1 MNALETQMM
10 IAKNQIE
17 HALRFAKPVFVE
29 QFGSEQSDDLLAA
42 MEAIYRDL
50 EPSAPGLTNEKNQML
65 LRIAVDAVALY
76 RFLPTGTPQDEKL
89 ALVQAFVNNWMDGQF
104 KRLIAH
110 KVWATPLLHRP
121 YRRGWFRSSNKG
133 DEPDGQRFKMV
144 K

>member
-1 MNALETQMM
+1 MNAQRKQTM
-10 IAKNQIE
+10 ITKKQIE
-17 HALRFAKPVFVE
+17 RAFRFAEPVFVE

-42 MEAIYRDL
+42 MEAIYQDL
-50 EPSAPGLTNEKNQML
+50 DPSVPRLTNEKNKML

-76 RFLPTGTPQDEKL
+76 RVLPTSMPQDEKL

-121 YRRGWFRSSNKG
+121 CRRWWFRSSNKG
-133 DEPDGQRFKMV
+133 DELDGQRFEMV

>member
-1 MNALETQMM
+1 MM
-10 IAKNQIE
+10 IAKKQTE
-17 HALRFAKPVFVE
+17 RAFRFAEPVFVE

-42 MEAIYRDL
+42 IEAIYQDL
-50 EPSAPGLTNEKNQML
+50 DPSVARLTNEKNKML

-76 RFLPTGTPQDEKL
+76 RVLPTSMPQDEKL

-133 DEPDGQRFKMV
+133 DEPDGQRFEMV